1 MKQSD
6 VKPIVY
12 VDMDGVLVDFETGI
26 ARLTEQERSMYED
39 RYDEVPGIFARM
51 DPMPGA
57 IEAFTALSERFDV
70 YILSTAS
77 WLNPSAWAHKVEWV
91 QAHFGHDEASPAY
104 KRLILSHH
112 KDLSRGDVLI
122 DDRPHNGAEDFRG
135 ELIVF
140 GSDRFP
146 DWEAVLAHLVGRDL

>member
-1 MKQSD
+1 MKAR
-6 VKPIVY
+6 PIVY
-12 VDMDGVLVDFETGI
+12 VDMDGVLVDFESGI
-26 ARLTEQERSMYED
+26 ARLTDQERSMYVG

-57 IEAFTALSERFDV
+57 IAAFAELERRFDA

-77 WLNPSAWAHKVEWV
+77 WLNPSSWAHKVEWV
-91 QAHFGHDEASPAY
+91 QAHFGNDASSPAY

-112 KDLSRGDVLI
+112 KELNRGDYLI
-122 DDRPHNGAEDFRG
+122 DDRLHNGAEAFEG

-140 GSDRFP
+140 GSPEFP
-146 DWEAVLAHLVGRDL
+146 DWDAVLARLRVRG